1 MPPKNKFTRD
11 EIIQAA
17 LGIVREDGLAG
28 LTARSLAERLQSSPK
43 VIFGQFE
50 NMEDLSHSVVRAAEF
65 VLVQYIRSALERA
78 NPFRAVGMAYI
89 LFASQ
94 EPQLFKILYLNPH
107 KHPIE
112 SFKDFLPQR
121 DHSYQQILESIVE
134 DYPMSIESAEFV
146 YQHLFIYSH
155 GLASMIA
162 AGIYSF
168 SQEEVTERLTQVFT
182 ALLKEMKG
190 KQE

>member
-65 VLVQYIRSALERA
+65 VLVQYIHSALERA
-78 NPFRAVGMAYI
+78 KPFRAVGMAYI

-112 SFKDFLPQR
+112 SFKDFLPQK

>member
-78 NPFRAVGMAYI
+78 KPFRAVGMAYI

-112 SFKDFLPQR
+112 SFKDFLPQK

-162 AGIYSF
+162 SGIYSF
-168 SQEEVTERLTQVFT
+168 SQEEITERLTQVFI

-190 KQE
+190 K

>member
-78 NPFRAVGMAYI
+78 KPFRAVGMAYI

-107 KHPIE
+107 KH
-112 SFKDFLPQR
+112 
-121 DHSYQQILESIVE
+121 HSYQQILESIVE

-162 AGIYSF
+162 SGIYSF

-182 ALLKEMKG
+182 AFLKEMKG

>member
-28 LTARSLAERLQSSPK
+28 LTARSLAERLQSSSK

-78 NPFRAVGMAYI
+78 KPFRAVGMAYI

-107 KHPIE
+107 KNPIE
-112 SFKDFLPQR
+112 SFKDFLPQK
-121 DHSYQQILESIVE
+121 DHSYQQILESIVVE
-134 DYPMSIESAEFV
+134 YNNSKDISEFFFNEF
-146 YQHLFIYSH
+146 FIY
-155 GLASMIA
+155 
-162 AGIYSF
+162 YS
-168 SQEEVTERLTQVFT
+168 LI
-182 ALLKEMKG
+182 
-190 KQE
+190 